1 MRRALRRLSRYLL
14 RGVLSLA
21 VGAAALIAYLA
32 TTTEVERA
40 RFERPRDAVTIT
52 DRHGTPLRHERSD
65 GRDRRWV
72 SLDQVSP
79 HLVDAVLAVED
90 QRFHS
95 HGGVDL
101 RATARAG
108 LSFALPGRRVSG
120 ASTITQQLI
129 KLTHGRPDGLWDKP
143 REILRAVMLERER
156 DKDWILEQYLNRLPY
171 GDQVVG
177 VARASELYFGKPV
190 SRLSV
195 AEAALLAGIPQAPSA
210 LDPRRHLPA
219 ALRRRAVV
227 LRRMRDTGRIDEA
240 TFLSASAEPAA
251 IRARPVRPWRAPR
264 FADAALEGWRDGSL
278 SRSGQ
283 TLRTSLDLPLQ
294 REAER
299 ILRDAVERLEERGVT
314 NGAAVVVSNQSGEVL
329 AHVGAARGG
338 ESPGGWLDLARARR
352 QPGSTLKPFVYE
364 LFFER
369 GGTPASLLDDLS
381 RPMVGGGGALFTA
394 RDYDGRERGPVRARE
409 ALSASLN
416 LAALDAARQ
425 VGAERVVA
433 RLGELGV
440 RELDGADRYGAAI
453 VLGGADVTAFELAE
467 AYVTLA
473 RGGTRVPLSLGRAAP
488 EPRPVMDPAHAALTR
503 DVLMDAR
510 ARREAFG
517 EAGRLMRDAR
527 AQLRSAETLLLARHP
542 IVCATAAG
550 ADAALL
556 RKTHFDHVVLDEATQ
571 ATDPIALVALWRA
584 ARVTMA
590 GDPRQLPPTVIDP
603 DAERGG
609 LGTTFFE
616 RLSDEGSA
624 TTMLEVQHRMHEV
637 LMRFPSEQLYEGK
650 LRAHEAV
657 AQHGLGDLG
666 VADDP
671 LRPGPLVFLDTA
683 GKGWTER
690 RAVDDPSIDNPGAAA
705 RVIAEARRLLS
716 RGLADADL
724 AIITPYL
731 AQARLLRD
739 GLSDRL
745 TEGLEIG
752 TVDGFQ
758 GREKEAV
765 IVDLVRSNEDAEI
778 GFLADV
784 RRMNVAMT
792 RAKRLL

>member
-1 MRRALRRLSRYLL
+1 MRRALRRLSRALL
-14 RGVLSLA
+14 RGALSLA
-21 VGAAALIAYLA
+21 VGTAALVAYLA

-79 HLVDAVLAVED
+79 HVVDAVLAVED
-90 QRFHS
+90 QRFRS

-240 TFLSASAEPAA
+240 TFSSASAEPAA

-517 EAGRLMRDAR
+517 DDLSALFPLTRFGLKTGTSSGWRDAWTAAFTDEVTVVVWLGDPASR
-527 AQLRSAETLLLARHP
+527 PLSAVSGFEGAAPPAVRLLA
-542 IVCATAAG
+542 A
-550 ADAALL
+550 
-556 RKTHFDHVVLDEATQ
+556 
-571 ATDPIALVALWRA
+571 
-584 ARVTMA
+584 
-590 GDPRQLPPTVIDP
+590 
-603 DAERGG
+603 
-609 LGTTFFE
+609 
-616 RLSDEGSA
+616 
-624 TTMLEVQHRMHEV
+624 
-637 LMRFPSEQLYEGK
+637 
-650 LRAHEAV
+650 
-657 AQHGLGDLG
+657 
-666 VADDP
+666 
-671 LRPGPLVFLDTA
+671 
-683 GKGWTER
+683 
-690 RAVDDPSIDNPGAAA
+690 
-705 RVIAEARRLLS
+705 
-716 RGLADADL
+716 
-724 AIITPYL
+724 
-731 AQARLLRD
+731 AQARLEALDLGAPTRD
-739 GLSDRL
+739 APTLATARICAVTGRL
-745 TEGLEIG
+745 AGAGCSHTLDERFAPGHLPEARCAAHREDG
-752 TVDGFQ
+752 TVALHARYARWLEANHPAGFSLAADPHAAGTPRVAHPEDGARLIVR
-758 GREKEAV
+758 GGAIPLRATVGGVTTDARWEIDGAPHGAPEWSPGPGEHELVAV
-765 IVDLVRSNEDAEI
+765 LGASRSAPARVRIEEP
-778 GFLADV
+778 
-784 RRMNVAMT
+784 
-792 RAKRLL
+792 

>member
-1 MRRALRRLSRYLL
+1 MRRALRRLSRALL
-14 RGVLSLA
+14 RLALALA
-21 VGAAALIAYLA
+21 VGAAALVAYLA

-72 SLDQVSP
+72 SLGQVSP

-314 NGAAVVVSNQSGEVL
+314 NGAAVVVANQSGEVL

-517 EAGRLMRDAR
+517 DDLSALFPLTRFGLKTGTSSGWRDAWTAAFTDEVTVVVWLGDPASR
-527 AQLRSAETLLLARHP
+527 PLSAVSGFEGAAPPAVRLLA
-542 IVCATAAG
+542 A
-550 ADAALL
+550 
-556 RKTHFDHVVLDEATQ
+556 
-571 ATDPIALVALWRA
+571 
-584 ARVTMA
+584 
-590 GDPRQLPPTVIDP
+590 
-603 DAERGG
+603 
-609 LGTTFFE
+609 
-616 RLSDEGSA
+616 
-624 TTMLEVQHRMHEV
+624 
-637 LMRFPSEQLYEGK
+637 
-650 LRAHEAV
+650 
-657 AQHGLGDLG
+657 
-666 VADDP
+666 
-671 LRPGPLVFLDTA
+671 
-683 GKGWTER
+683 
-690 RAVDDPSIDNPGAAA
+690 
-705 RVIAEARRLLS
+705 
-716 RGLADADL
+716 
-724 AIITPYL
+724 
-731 AQARLLRD
+731 AQARLEALDLGVPTRD
-739 GLSDRL
+739 APTLATARICAVTGRL
-745 TEGLEIG
+745 AGAGCSHTLDERFAPGHLPEARCAAHREDG
-752 TVDGFQ
+752 TVALDARYARWLEANHPAGFSLAADPHAAGTPRVAHPEDGA
-758 GREKEAV
+758 RL
-765 IVDLVRSNEDAEI
+765 IVRGGAIPLRATV
-778 GFLADV
+778 GGVTTDV
-784 RRMNVAMT
+784 RWEIDGAPHGAPEWSPGPGEHELVAVLGAS
-792 RAKRLL
+792 RSAPARVRIEEP